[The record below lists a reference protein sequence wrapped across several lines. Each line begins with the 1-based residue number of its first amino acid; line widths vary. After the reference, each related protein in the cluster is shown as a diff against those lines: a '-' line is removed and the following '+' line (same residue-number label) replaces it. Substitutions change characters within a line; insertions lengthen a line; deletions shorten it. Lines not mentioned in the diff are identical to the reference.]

1 MYNEESNINLFFFEA
16 IIYGNSKGSI
26 NKSKRIIRN
35 YHSISVIMNNIW
47 EQTQR
52 FEKSNQELLDE
63 NEQLKQQLSDIDG
76 QLVMLDNCDKWDYD
90 RMKYT
95 VREIA
100 GIIGYNG
107 TINPKR

>member
-1 MYNEESNINLFFFEA
+1 MIEKRFTSEIIDTELFHIENITDNLNA
-16 IIYGNSKGSI
+16 KTYSKTDDVVDLM
-26 NKSKRIIRN
+26 NKL
-35 YHSISVIMNNIW
+35 W

-76 QLVMLDNCDKWDYD
+76 QLVMLDNCDNWDYD